1 MVGIQ
6 FGGLI
11 LSKQSETG
19 TDAAA
24 APERSVVHK
33 GRRAGQ
39 RRSWKISD
47 VTTLAGLAALLPF
60 AWILPEPLWSP
71 LWRGA
76 ARIPLL
82 TSRRAARRTGKSI
95 QAALGTVDRT
105 AAEGVARDLKAAI
118 YEMRMQDLRA
128 WRPGG
133 WQPRM
138 VLEGEAHLQA
148 ALAGGKGAILWLAP
162 FVFNNGPTK
171 ILLHG
176 KGYRVSHLSSP
187 QHGFSETE
195 FGVRFVNRIRC
206 IPEERHLVQRI
217 VYDRA
222 SPSTAMRRMMRTL
235 KDGEIV
241 SIVASGTEG
250 TEMVKG
256 PVFGGRL
263 SVAVGAPRLAGLAGA
278 PLLPSFTVRDP
289 QAGFRIVIEPPIQL
303 QSGASTDER
312 VAAAVGEFLRRSE
325 PWVRRYPEQWRAWSK
340 WKRPPRPESAATP

>member
-1 MVGIQ
+1 M
-6 FGGLI
+6 
-11 LSKQSETG
+11 
-19 TDAAA
+19 
-24 APERSVVHK
+24 HK
-33 GRRAGQ
+33 GRRASR
-39 RRSWKISD
+39 RRSWKLSD
-47 VTTLAGLAALLPF
+47 FITLAGLAALLPF
-60 AWILPEPLWSP
+60 AWALPEPLWSP

-95 QAALGTVDRT
+95 RAALGAIDPQT
-105 AAEGVARDLKAAI
+105 AEGIARDLKAAI

-148 ALAGGKGAILWLAP
+148 ALAKGKGAILWLAP

-171 ILLHG
+171 ILLHR

-187 QHGFSETE
+187 QHGFSDTE
-195 FGVRFVNRIRC
+195 FGVAYVNRIRC

-222 SPSTAMRRMMRTL
+222 SPSTAMRRMMRAL

-263 SVAVGAPRLAGLAGA
+263 SVAVGAPRLAGLTGA
-278 PLLPSFTVRDP
+278 PLLPAFTVRDP
-289 QAGFRIVIEPPIQL
+289 QAGFRIVIEPPIDQRSDL
-303 QSGASTDER
+303 PTDAR
-312 VAAAVGEFLRRSE
+312 VAEAIAEFLRRSE
-325 PWVRRYPEQWRAWSK
+325 PWVRRYPGQWRAWSK
-340 WKRPPRPESAATP
+340 WKRPPRPDSAATA